1 LIDYAL
7 VDRLGIG
14 RQMFFPRPDLSP
26 VPPGAED
33 FRVEVAPGI
42 GVHARFHSASPSSPT
57 ILFFH
62 GNGEVVGDYDDVAET
77 YREIGLGFFVADYRG
92 YGASDG
98 RAGFAAIIE
107 DAHPIAVRFH
117 AVLDERGF
125 TGTRFVMG
133 RSMGSHPAL
142 ELAARRPERFSGLI
156 LESGVGHLS
165 RLVRFFSGR
174 PITAEAQA
182 VFDAHADKVR
192 SIALPALVLHG
203 RADELVPVETA
214 VEFHGM
220 LTTPDKE
227 LVIIPGVGH
236 NDIFSRGRDRYFAA
250 IRAFTSAAR

>member
-1 LIDYAL
+1 MIDYAL

-26 VPPGAED
+26 TPPGAED
-33 FRVEVAPGI
+33 LRIEVAPGI
-42 GVHARFHSASPSSPT
+42 SVHARFHPASASSPT

-62 GNGEVVGDYDDVAET
+62 GNGEVVSDYDDVAEQ
-77 YREIGLGFFVADYRG
+77 YRSIGLGLFVADYRG
-92 YGASDG
+92 YGPSDG
-98 RAGFAAIIE
+98 RPSFAAIVE
-107 DAHPIAVRFH
+107 DAHPVATRFH
-117 AVLDERGF
+117 AVLDERRF
-125 TGTRFVMG
+125 TAARFVMG

-142 ELAARRPERFSGLI
+142 ELAARASARLSGLI

-174 PITAEAQA
+174 EIPAEAQA

-192 SIALPALVLHG
+192 SITLPTLVLHG
-203 RADELVPVETA
+203 REDELVPVETA

-220 LTTPDKE
+220 LTTPEKE

-236 NDIFSRGRDRYFAA
+236 NDIFYNGRERYFAA
-250 IRAFTSAAR
+250 IRSFTSSAR